1 MNNDLN
7 TYIGKKG
14 YTIYKESLDSKEH
27 RMIREDLNVRPYIPN
42 APIQSQSY
50 PVFLESVKKYYTRT
64 AKLFLVF
71 MKSEAGQSCPL

>member
-50 PVFLESVKKYYTRT
+50 PVFLESVKKY
-64 AKLFLVF
+64 
-71 MKSEAGQSCPL
+71 